1 MRLWKLGM
9 SVLLG
14 VVLAIQAVGLGWSI
28 AEDDRQNIAVYALQI
43 AYALYTLILSVRA
56 VNQTH
61 SKHAHSIIH
70 LSALNFFATV
80 LLGITA
86 ILPAKPLPVI
96 SVTSESTAPWG
107 LWYAVSALYAVCTA
121 IAATTP
127 RGPPLHFPSSKIY
140 SDKTLMQ
147 ITSTYEDNVCGIT
160 SSYQI
165 HSIHLDDY

>member
-1 MRLWKLGM
+1 MRLRKFGM

-28 AEDDRQNIAVYALQI
+28 AEDERRNIAVYALQI
-43 AYALYTLILSVRA
+43 AYALYTLILAVSA
-56 VNQTH
+56 VNQIY
-61 SKHAHSIIH
+61 SKHAHSITH
-70 LSALNFFATV
+70 LSALTFFATV

-86 ILPAKPLPVI
+86 ILPANPLPIV
-96 SVTSESTAPWG
+96 SVASESTTLWA

-121 IAATTP
+121 IAVTTP

-147 ITSTYEDNVCGIT
+147 ITSTYEDNVCGMT
-160 SSYQI
+160 GNY
-165 HSIHLDDY
+165 HMH